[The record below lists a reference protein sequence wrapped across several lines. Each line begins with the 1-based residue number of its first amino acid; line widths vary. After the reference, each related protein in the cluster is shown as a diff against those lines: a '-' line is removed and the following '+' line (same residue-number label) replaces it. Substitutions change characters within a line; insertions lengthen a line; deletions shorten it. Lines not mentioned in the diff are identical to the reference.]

1 MPTWEKGKIKI
12 LGIVLGILL
21 LLDISL
27 LIFYWQEKNQ
37 VQKSTSQIS
46 SQTLFEQEASPT
58 PLATFFNPVEKTDLD
73 KASLVQLDYG
83 IDDLGFRLKEES
95 IAYAGF
101 AGRVSLAGAQ
111 DEPQKVIFLEDSSS
125 LRRWKYF
132 FSGDFLAKEGEK
144 VAEGTP
150 LAKVK
155 GLLPTREENLII
167 QAYSGEKRES
177 FSHDDLEK
185 ITIKQ

>member
-58 PLATFFNPVEKTDLD
+58 PLATFFNPV
-73 KASLVQLDYG
+73 
-83 IDDLGFRLKEES
+83 
-95 IAYAGF
+95 
-101 AGRVSLAGAQ
+101 
-111 DEPQKVIFLEDSSS
+111 
-125 LRRWKYF
+125 
-132 FSGDFLAKEGEK
+132 
-144 VAEGTP
+144 
-150 LAKVK
+150 
-155 GLLPTREENLII
+155 
-167 QAYSGEKRES
+167 
-177 FSHDDLEK
+177 
-185 ITIKQ
+185 